1 MFNFFAEEKNK
12 TSDGYYIDGKDYNH
26 IKNVLRMR
34 EGDAL
39 LVSFEGKSDL
49 CEICSFDED
58 RVVLKLIS
66 ANYICTELP
75 IEITLFQGLPKSD
88 KFELI
93 IQKTVELGVKEIY
106 PVEMKNCVMKLDDK
120 KKEGKVARWQ
130 SISEAAAKQSKRNI
144 VPKINNVI
152 NLKSIVEISKDLD
165 MLLVPYEN
173 ENGMKSTAK
182 VLKEIKSGM
191 RIGIIIGPEGGFD
204 NKEIDFLV
212 NGGAVAVSLG
222 KRILRT
228 ETAAITS
235 VGMIMLRAE
244 LDSEV

>member
-1 MFNFFAEEKNK
+1 MSN
-12 TSDGYYIDGKDYNH
+12 DLH
-26 IKNVLRMR
+26 INLSVAVKAQILRS
-34 EGDAL
+34 
-39 LVSFEGKSDL
+39 VSFVGKSDL

-152 NLKSIVEISKDLD
+152 NLKSILEISKELD

-173 ENGMKSTAK
+173 
-182 VLKEIKSGM
+182 VLQ
-191 RIGIIIGPEGGFD
+191 
-204 NKEIDFLV
+204 N
-212 NGGAVAVSLG
+212 
-222 KRILRT
+222 
-228 ETAAITS
+228 
-235 VGMIMLRAE
+235 
-244 LDSEV
+244 